1 MSEITIHYPDEAK
14 LCNRLQQFVQR
25 VRERAHSL
33 FEKRQRQ
40 DGRALDDWLQAEQE
54 LLFSP
59 ETVIE
64 DRDGEVRLTVNL
76 GDLKPMEIHVDARAD
91 SILLTAEHRENSGGD
106 LVEKECTAQFNLPDG
121 IDPNKVTA
129 ELHGG
134 HLEITATKRQ

>member
-1 MSEITIHYPDEAK
+1 MSEITIHYPDQAK

-25 VRERAHSL
+25 IRERAHSL

-40 DGRALDDWLQAEQE
+40 DGHALDDWLQAEQE
-54 LLFSP
+54 LLFRP

-64 DRDGEVRLTVNL
+64 DRDGEVRLTVTM
-76 GDLKPMEIHVDARAD
+76 GDFKPMEIHIDAQAD
-91 SILLTAEHRENSGGD
+91 SILLTAERRENSDGD
-106 LVEKECTAQFNLPDG
+106 LVEKECVAQFDLPEG

-134 HLEITATKRQ
+134 HLEITAPKRQ